1 MPSGQILL
9 RPEDPDAAEAALGRV
24 AERLVEAGA
33 ATERTEDGPGAEI
46 TVLTIPQVGE
56 LAYALGDGIIIIGLG
71 VEDVSAALQ
80 AHADG
85 QALAVNDRY
94 VKTFEVAGA
103 RAGNE
108 AFVDVGAI
116 MDLVG
121 PTLDLPDDARD
132 ILAQIGSFGFTA
144 PSRDDQLEF
153 HAVLTVDEP

>member
-1 MPSGQILL
+1 
-9 RPEDPDAAEAALGRV
+9 V
-24 AERLVEAGA
+24 
-33 ATERTEDGPGAEI
+33 

-56 LAYALGDGIIIIGLG
+56 IAYAASDGIIIVGLG
-71 VEDVSAALQ
+71 VEDVSASLQ

-85 QALAVNDRY
+85 QALAGNDRY
-94 VKTFEVAGA
+94 VQTFEVAGE

-108 AFVDVGAI
+108 AFVDVGALV
-116 MDLVG
+116 DLLG
-121 PTLDLPDDARD
+121 PSLDLPDDARD